1 MTSEQL
7 TPRQR
12 QRLATMEEIIV
23 SARRRMREDDDF
35 TMRAVASDIG
45 LTGPGLYRY
54 VNSMD
59 ELHALI
65 VHDALGE
72 VCAYL
77 RTRSAHFSDPV
88 EALICMTAAMRT
100 WALHNPTE
108 FRLAFVSLKMMPTAL
123 SAEQMADLAQRLGVE
138 QLNAP
143 HALGAFVVPYFMR
156 VIALSGSP
164 SDVDADLIQHLVDE
178 LPGPDAAA
186 LYPFLE
192 QTSDPVASFSF
203 LQMWSRVFGAISF
216 EVFDHLEQ
224 PTVKAA
230 LLFKLVIIDMATRLG
245 APITRERIS
254 QIIQGEIGVTPRA

>member
-1 MTSEQL
+1 MSTEQL

-12 QRLATMEEIIV
+12 QRLATMEDIIV
-23 SARRRMREDDDF
+23 SARRRMREDDEF

-65 VHDALGE
+65 VHASIGE
-72 VCAYL
+72 VCGYL
-77 RTRSAHFSDPV
+77 SKRVANYLDPV
-88 EALICMTAAMRT
+88 EQLVCITAAMRT
-100 WALHNPTE
+100 WSLHNPTE
-108 FRLAFVSLKMMPTAL
+108 FRLAFISLKMMPTAL
-123 SAEQMADLAQRLGVE
+123 SAEQMADLASRLGVG

-143 HALGAFVVPYFMR
+143 HELGAMIVPYFLR
-156 VIALSGSP
+156 AVSISEYT
-164 SDVDADLIQHLVDE
+164 SDVQAELIEDLIEE
-178 LPGPDAAA
+178 LPGPDAEA

-192 QTSDPVASFSF
+192 ETSDPVASFTF
-203 LQMWSRVFGAISF
+203 LQMWSRVFGAICF

-230 LLFKLVIIDMATRLG
+230 MLFKMVIIDLANRLG
-245 APITRERIS
+245 APISRERIT
-254 QIIQGEIGVTPRA
+254 QIIQTEIAIDPAA